1 MTTFKIH
8 TIESAPEGSKPILQQ
23 LENGIGFV
31 PNLAATMANA
41 PTVLKTYATMAGIF
55 GEGSFSP
62 VERELIMMTTSYIN
76 ECIYCMAAHSTFA
89 KAQGAADDVLEAV
102 RSGKLPN
109 NPRLAALISF
119 TREVACNGGEVSE
132 EDARHFLGAGFSQA
146 QLLEVL
152 IGVSQSS
159 LASLVHRLGNV
170 PVDEGFQPQAWA
182 ATAY

>member
-8 TIESAPEGSKPILQQ
+8 TVESAPEGSKPILEQ
-23 LENGIGFV
+23 LKNGIGFV

-41 PTVLKTYATMAGIF
+41 PVVLKTYATMAGIF

-76 ECIYCMAAHSTFA
+76 ECTYCMAAHSTLA
-89 KAQGAADDVLEAV
+89 KAQGAIDEVLGAV
-102 RSGKLPN
+102 RSGNLPDDS
-109 NPRLAALISF
+109 RLAALVSF

-132 EDARHFLGAGFSQA
+132 KDVRHFLDAGFSQT

-152 IGVSQSS
+152 IGVTQSS
-159 LASLVHRLGNV
+159 LASLVHRLGSV
-170 PVDEGFQPQAWA
+170 PVDEGFQTQAWA
-182 ATAY
+182 AKAS